1 MILSTLAVA
10 VLGSA
15 PMADVWPFK
24 SRRLA
29 DGSVE
34 YVYDLTALKASSGFA
49 DAKEANGEDVVKKFL
64 TGLPKQVTV
73 KLPVQTGLT
82 LTGGQGLELA
92 PMTNAFAA
100 TPDGPLATD
109 NPLGKKAGARLL
121 APLDPR
127 TPKVL
132 VGVEL
137 PLWLARQLEDSAL
150 AAVEVDT
157 EWMRRDL
164 WTKVAERA
172 IARAKTSAGD
182 TKEGSFALATRVL
195 AAASCGDATKLPG
208 LAKNDPEYKLAVEAE
223 LSKLNADGDS
233 VVAPAPWASNA
244 ELTCAW
250 YRARALSRPFEQSRA
265 GTAAVLVFA
274 ELLEKDAKLTTL
286 WERTRQRRDRFVGAP
301 VAEPLIAWKSAA
313 KGNLAGALDGLNEFI
328 EALPLNN
335 RTPPPLVAWPATP
348 FSKFLSELSGAERS
362 AAMDELTAAV
372 ADGRVKPAGTSWP
385 VAREAAMAP
394 LLADASKAVSI
405 DSSWRDRLSGA
416 FSALQGSHREARR
429 GGLDAEDE
437 ILDRTE
443 LKLRLNA
450 PPLLEIEPTP
460 LAFERQARSLEALI
474 AALTAE
480 NLTGLK
486 GLNADG
492 KRSGD
497 SIVNESKRLLALL
510 DGLAK
515 LASVDASGV
524 EGKGVTDAR
533 RFVGGWRSELGL
545 TRDVRATFALP
556 WAAGS
561 ERAHAAIVGVSRRE
575 LRVGFSSP
583 PKAELVQD
591 GKSFVVNTAVEQRY
605 LVPVLVTVG
614 AVAPHTLKAADR
626 AALKSIVDGQ
636 GRSLEKVEG
645 ALQESLHG
653 DRRPGVIGSE

>member
-10 VLGSA
+10 LLGSA

-24 SRRLA
+24 GKRLA
-29 DGSVE
+29 DGSIE
-34 YVYDLTALKASSGFA
+34 YVYDLTALKASSGFG
-49 DAKEANGEDVVKKFL
+49 DAKEANGDDVVKTFL
-64 TGLPKQVTV
+64 AGLPKQVTV
-73 KLPVQTGLT
+73 KLPAQTGLT

-92 PMTNAFAA
+92 PMSNSFAL

-127 TPKVL
+127 SPKVL
-132 VGVEL
+132 VGTEL
-137 PLWLARQLEDSAL
+137 PLWLARQLEDAAL

-157 EWMRRDL
+157 EWMRREL

-172 IARAKTSAGD
+172 VARAKNSAAD
-182 TKEGSFALATRVL
+182 TREGAFALATRVL
-195 AAASCGDATKLPG
+195 AAASCGDATKLPP
-208 LAKNDPEYKLAVEAE
+208 LAKNDPEYKLAVEAA
-223 LSKLNADGDS
+223 LSKLNIDGDS
-233 VVAPAPWASNA
+233 VVAPAPWASHP

-250 YRARALSRPFEQSRA
+250 HRARTLSRPFEQSRA

-274 ELLEKDAKLTTL
+274 ELLEKDPKLNAL

-301 VAEPLIAWKSAA
+301 TDEPLLAWKAAA
-313 KGNLAGALDGLNEFI
+313 KGNLAGALNGLNEFI

-385 VAREAAMAP
+385 VLREAALAP
-394 LLADASKAVSI
+394 LLVDSSKAVAI

-429 GGLDAEDE
+429 GGLDADAE
-437 ILDRTE
+437 ILERTQ

-450 PPLLEIEPTP
+450 PPLLEVEPTP
-460 LAFERQARSLEALI
+460 AAFERQARALEALA

-486 GLNADG
+486 GLTVDG
-492 KRSGD
+492 KRTPD
-497 SIVNESKRLLALL
+497 SIVNESKRLVSLL

-515 LASVDASGV
+515 LAGVDSSSV

-533 RFVGGWRSELGL
+533 RFVDTWRSDLGL
-545 TRDVRATFALP
+545 TRDVRATFAFP

-605 LVPVLVTVG
+605 LVPVLVTLG
-614 AVAPHTLKAADR
+614 ANAPHTVKAADR
-626 AALKSIVDGQ
+626 TVLKAIIDGQ

-645 ALQESLHG
+645 ALPESLHG
-653 DRRPGVIGSE
+653 EHKPGVFDPE

>member
-10 VLGSA
+10 FLGSA

-29 DGSVE
+29 DGSIE

-49 DAKEANGEDVVKKFL
+49 DAKEANGDDVVKKFL
-64 TGLPKQVTV
+64 AGLPKQVTV
-73 KLPVQTGLT
+73 KLPVQTGLA

-92 PMTNAFAA
+92 PMTNSFAL

-132 VGVEL
+132 VGTEL

-157 EWMRRDL
+157 EWMRREL

-172 IARAKTSAGD
+172 IARAKSSAGD

-195 AAASCGDATKLPG
+195 AAASCGDPSKLPA
-208 LAKNDPEYKLAVEAE
+208 LAKNDAEYKVAVEAE
-223 LSKLNADGDS
+223 LSKLKADGDS
-233 VVAPAPWASNA
+233 VVAPAPWSNNA
-244 ELTCAW
+244 ELVCAW
-250 YRARALSRPFEQSRA
+250 HRARTLSRPFESSRA

-274 ELLEKDAKLTTL
+274 ELLEKDPKLNTL

-301 VAEPLIAWKSAA
+301 TDEPLLAWKTAA
-313 KGNLAGALDGLNEFI
+313 KGNLAGALDGLNEFL

-335 RTPPPLVAWPATP
+335 RTPPPLVAWPSTP

-372 ADGRVKPAGTSWP
+372 ADGRVKPVGSSWP
-385 VAREAAMAP
+385 GLRDAAMAP
-394 LLADASKAVSI
+394 LLVDSSKAVSI
-405 DSSWRDRLSGA
+405 DSSWRDRLSGSFA
-416 FSALQGSHREARR
+416 ALLGSHREARR
-429 GGLDAEDE
+429 GGLDADDE
-437 ILDRTE
+437 VLDRTQ

-450 PPLLEIEPTP
+450 PPLLEVEPTP
-460 LAFERQARSLEALI
+460 LAFEKQARSLEALV

-492 KRSGD
+492 KRSGEPL
-497 SIVNESKRLLALL
+497 VTECKRLLALL
-510 DGLAK
+510 DGLSK
-515 LASVDASGV
+515 LATVDASGI
-524 EGKGVTDAR
+524 EGKGVAEAR
-533 RFVGGWRSELGL
+533 RFVDTWRSELGL
-545 TRDVRATFALP
+545 TRDVRATFAFP

-583 PKAELVQD
+583 PKAELAQA
-591 GKSFVVNTAVEQRY
+591 GASFVVNTAVEQRY

-614 AVAPHTLKAADR
+614 AIAPHTIKAADR
-626 AALKSIVDGQ
+626 AVLKSIIDGQ

-653 DRRPGVIGSE
+653 DHKPGVIGSE